1 MADHENSNADLH
13 LELDKL
19 EHELRSIEFNR
30 PYDMGKIRELAG
42 KVYQLK
48 TKLAESELAFQK
60 EQAYKICPKAVIF
73 VRSC

>member
-48 TKLAESELAFQK
+48 TKLAESELAF
-60 EQAYKICPKAVIF
+60 
-73 VRSC
+73 